1 VKLGITTLVTVPPQ
15 PVIEKVVF
23 DKKVP
28 PYKFHV
34 LQHLVGVGVLVAVF
48 VGNGLL
54 AGVFVCVGVGVGV
67 DMVSIFY
74 KL

>member
-28 PYKFHV
+28 PYKFQV
-34 LQHLVGVGVLVAVF
+34 LQHLVGVGVLVVVL
-48 VGNGLL
+48 VGNGLF
-54 AGVFVCVGVGVGV
+54 AGVFVSVGVEVGV
-67 DMVSIFY
+67 DMISIFY

>member
-1 VKLGITTLVTVPPQ
+1 LGITTLVTVPPQ

-28 PYKFHV
+28 PYNFHV

-54 AGVFVCVGVGVGV
+54 TGVFVCVGVEVGV